1 MGGGGRDS
9 PDVISNALVQSL
21 KSASAQAEGRF
32 ALVSQNLAPNHPQYR
47 AAKAE
52 VDKLRSELNASIGAT
67 NSSVAN
73 NDGILRRRAAELRA
87 ALVEQRSKVLQLNRA
102 RGELAVLG
110 REVENIQRT
119 YDAAALRLT
128 QTALE
133 GRSNQSDVAVLS
145 AAVAPGLAAS
155 PDLASIAGM
164 ALLLGGMLGFAL
176 ALLSELANR
185 RVRSGADLIDV
196 LPAPLLGAIA
206 WSKPAPQRSAIAALF
221 LSR

>member
-1 MGGGGRDS
+1 
-9 PDVISNALVQSL
+9 
-21 KSASAQAEGRF
+21 
-32 ALVSQNLAPNHPQYR
+32 
-47 AAKAE
+47 
-52 VDKLRSELNASIGAT
+52 
-67 NSSVAN
+67 
-73 NDGILRRRAAELRA
+73 
-87 ALVEQRSKVLQLNRA
+87 VLQLNRA